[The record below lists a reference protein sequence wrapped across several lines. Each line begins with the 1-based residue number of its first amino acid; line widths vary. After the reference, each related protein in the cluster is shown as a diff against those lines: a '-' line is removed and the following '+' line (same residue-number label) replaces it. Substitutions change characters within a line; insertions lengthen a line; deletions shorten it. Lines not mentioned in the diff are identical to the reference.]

1 MNSTTRMFLLLL
13 VLLLAFGL
21 RVYRLDYQDLWGDEA
36 YSVYVSRMALPSVVR
51 GGVDTHPPLY
61 HILLHF
67 LMGLAGDSVF
77 TLRFLPLAASLLLV
91 PLAYRLG
98 RATFDEPTGF
108 LAAFLCAIA
117 PFQVYYAQETRM
129 YSLATLGS
137 ALSVWYCL
145 RLLRPGTSPH
155 ERRWPLWVGYVL
167 ATEMA
172 LYSHYY
178 AFFVVAAQA
187 ILILALALAM
197 KWRSRSD
204 LVRWPAVF
212 ALLALSYV
220 PWIMAQMSFLG
231 SKADAR
237 YDEYSLAFLFE
248 ITRRTITAFSLGT
261 TIHPPVTSYLMP
273 GFIVLLAGGLISALR
288 RGGDKRWKSWLVI
301 LWLMVPL
308 ALAWVVNPV
317 MPFFY
322 ERYLLV
328 CAPAFAILVAAGL
341 RRMARWHGAALAVG
355 LIFVTATSSYALRGY
370 YFDGTFSKGQYGRM
384 MAYVERHAQ
393 DGDLLLLDNPLQT
406 GLFDYYRPAGV
417 DAHFL
422 SRDVL
427 MDDARTDQELARLT
441 AGHPRVWLVMFGNP
455 AEYDPHYRAE
465 SWLAAHGSKAFYQGF
480 LDATLSLYV
489 MTLAEESVIQ
499 QPLRA
504 NLDNQV
510 MLVGYSL
517 NTPQILAGETLLL
530 TLTWQ
535 ALADVSTSY
544 TVFTHLLDGDNRI
557 WAQVDSVPVGGT
569 YPTSEWSVGEVV
581 TDNYALLIPGDAP
594 PGEYTLEA
602 GMYELATLERLP
614 VVDDAGRKVGDHVIL
629 GTVEVLSRRGE
640 GY

>member
-98 RATFDEPTGF
+98 RATFDEPTGL

-155 ERRWPLWVGYVL
+155 ERRWPL
-167 ATEMA
+167 
-172 LYSHYY
+172 HYY

-288 RGGDKRWKSWLVI
+288 RGGDKRWKSWLVV

-328 CAPAFAILVAAGL
+328 CAPAFAILIAAGL

-581 TDNYALLIPGDAP
+581 
-594 PGEYTLEA
+594 
-602 GMYELATLERLP
+602 
-614 VVDDAGRKVGDHVIL
+614 RKVGDHVIL